1 MKKHLHTKNSPAAI
15 GPYSQAVL
23 VDNLVFLSGQIPL
36 NNKGKMVEGTVEQQA
51 QQIFTNIE
59 AILVEAGGT
68 LNDLVKLTVFLTSLD
83 DFEVIN
89 KIMMSRL
96 TRPYPA
102 RSCVEVSALPKG
114 STVEV
119 EAIARISLHTKLH
132 A

>member
-36 NNKGKMVEGTVEQQA
+36 NNKGKIVEGTVEQQA

-68 LNDLVKLTVFLTSLD
+68 LNDLVKLTIFLTSLD

-89 KIMMSRL
+89 KTMMSRL

-102 RSCVEVSALPKG
+102 RSCVEVSALPKS

>member
-15 GPYSQAVL
+15 GPYSQAVAI
-23 VDNLVFLSGQIPL
+23 DNLVFLSGQIPL
-36 NNKGKMVEGTVEQQA
+36 NNKGKMVEGTVEQQT
-51 QQIFTNIE
+51 QQIFSNIE
-59 AILVEAGGT
+59 AILVEAGST

-89 KIMMSRL
+89 KTMMSRL

-114 STVEV
+114 STIEI
-119 EAIARISLHTKLH
+119 EAIAWIDSHTKLSN
-132 A
+132 

>member
-1 MKKHLHTKNSPAAI
+1 MKKHLYTKNSPAAI
-15 GPYSQAVL
+15 GPYSQAIL
-23 VDNLVFLSGQIPL
+23 IDNLVFLSGQLPL
-36 NNKGKMVEGTVEQQA
+36 NKKGKMVAGTVEQKT

-59 AILVEAGGT
+59 AILMEGGGT

-89 KIMMSRL
+89 KTMMSRL

-114 STVEV
+114 STIEV
-119 EAIARISLHTKLH
+119 EAIARIGSHTKLSN
-132 A
+132 

>member
-1 MKKHLHTKNSPAAI
+1 MKKHLHTKNLPAAI

-23 VDNLVFLSGQIPL
+23 IDNLVFLSGQIPL
-36 NNKGKMVEGTVEQQA
+36 NHKGKMVKGTVEQKT
-51 QQIFTNIE
+51 QQVFTNIE
-59 AILVEAGGT
+59 AILVEGGGT

-89 KIMMSRL
+89 KTMMSRL

-114 STVEV
+114 STIEV
-119 EAIARISLHTKLH
+119 EAIARIDSHTKLSN
-132 A
+132 

>member
-1 MKKHLHTKNSPAAI
+1 MKKHLYTKNSPAAI

-23 VDNLVFLSGQIPL
+23 IDNLVFLSGQIPL
-36 NNKGKMVEGTVEQQA
+36 NKKGKMVKGTVEQKT

-59 AILVEAGGT
+59 AILMEGGGT

-83 DFEVIN
+83 DFEIIN
-89 KIMMSRL
+89 KTMMSRL

-114 STVEV
+114 SIVEV
-119 EAIARISLHTKLH
+119 EAIARIGSHTKLRT
-132 A
+132 

>member
-36 NNKGKMVEGTVEQQA
+36 NNKGKIVEGTVEQQA

-68 LNDLVKLTVFLTSLD
+68 LNDLVKLTIFLTSLD
-83 DFEVIN
+83 DFEIIN
-89 KIMMSRL
+89 KTMMSRL

-119 EAIARISLHTKLH
+119 EAIARIDSHTKLR

>member
-23 VDNLVFLSGQIPL
+23 IDNLVFLSGQLPL
-36 NNKGKMVEGTVEQQA
+36 NKKGKMVAGTVEQKT

-59 AILVEAGGT
+59 AILMEGGGT

-89 KIMMSRL
+89 KTMMSRL

-114 STVEV
+114 STIEV
-119 EAIARISLHTKLH
+119 EAIARIDSHTKLSN
-132 A
+132 

>member
-59 AILVEAGGT
+59 AILVEVGGT

-89 KIMMSRL
+89 KIMMLRL

-114 STVEV
+114 SSVEV

-132 A
+132 T

>member
-15 GPYSQAVL
+15 GPYSQAVAI
-23 VDNLVFLSGQIPL
+23 DNLVFLSGQIPL
-36 NNKGKMVEGTVEQQA
+36 NNKGKMVEGTVEQQT
-51 QQIFTNIE
+51 QQIFSNIE
-59 AILVEAGGT
+59 AILMEGGGT

-89 KIMMSRL
+89 KTMMSRL

-114 STVEV
+114 SNIEV
-119 EAIARISLHTKLH
+119 EAIARIDSHTKLSN
-132 A
+132 

>member
-36 NNKGKMVEGTVEQQA
+36 NNKGKIVAGTVEQQA

-68 LNDLVKLTVFLTSLD
+68 LNDLVKLTIFLTSLD

-89 KIMMSRL
+89 KTMMSRL

-102 RSCVEVSALPKG
+102 RSCVEVSALPKS

>member
-1 MKKHLHTKNSPAAI
+1 MKKHLHTKKSPAAI

-23 VDNLVFLSGQIPL
+23 IDNLVFLSGQIPL
-36 NNKGKMVEGTVEQQA
+36 NNKGKMVGGTVEQQT

-59 AILVEAGGT
+59 AILMEGGGT

-83 DFEVIN
+83 DFEAIN
-89 KIMMSRL
+89 KTMMSRL

-114 STVEV
+114 SAVEV
-119 EAIARISLHTKLH
+119 EAIARIGSHTKLRT
-132 A
+132 

>member
-1 MKKHLHTKNSPAAI
+1 MKKHLHTKNSPAAV

-36 NNKGKMVEGTVEQQA
+36 NNKGKIVRGTVEQQT

-59 AILVEAGGT
+59 AILMEGGGT

-83 DFEVIN
+83 DFEAIN
-89 KIMMSRL
+89 KTMMSRL

-114 STVEV
+114 STIEV
-119 EAIARISLHTKLH
+119 EAIARIDSHTKLSN
-132 A
+132 

>member
-23 VDNLVFLSGQIPL
+23 VDNLVFLSGQISL
-36 NNKGKMVEGTVEQQA
+36 NNKGKIVAGTVEQQA

-68 LNDLVKLTVFLTSLD
+68 LNDLVKLTIFLTSLD

-89 KIMMSRL
+89 KTMMSRL

-102 RSCVEVSALPKG
+102 RSCVEVSALPKS